1 MIQKNGDRAMISAIV
16 LAAGESKRMGQ
27 TKQLLAWEGQTIL
40 QRVLENLGNSQ
51 VDEVILVLGH
61 EADRILGTVDT
72 QKVKVVINKNYK
84 RGMITSIRQGLI
96 NLSDNVEAFF
106 IVLADQPGVG
116 SEVFDRL
123 ISEFKRVTPQK
134 NIVLPTYR
142 SRRGHPALFGAKYQ
156 KEAFRIEGDVGYRQ
170 ILQEHPED
178 ILAVE
183 MDTDSILQDIDTPKD
198 YRDRRKRKVSG
209 KDQ

>member
-1 MIQKNGDRAMISAIV
+1 MISAIV

-27 TKQLLAWEGQTIL
+27 TKQLLDWEGQTML
-40 QRVLENLGNSQ
+40 QRVLKNLGNSQ

-61 EADRILGTVDT
+61 EADRILRTVDT
-72 QKVKVVINKNYK
+72 YKVKVVINKNYK
-84 RGMITSIRQGLI
+84 EGMITSIQQGLV
-96 NLSDNVEAFF
+96 NLSDKVEAFF

-116 SEVFDRL
+116 PEIFDRL

-134 NIVLPTYR
+134 NIVLPTFR
-142 SRRGHPALFGAKYQ
+142 GRRGHPVLFGTKYQ
-156 KEAFRIEGDVGYRQ
+156 KEAFRIEGDVGFRQ

-183 MDTDSILQDIDTPKD
+183 IDTDSILQDIDTPED
-198 YRDRRKRKVSG
+198 YMERGHKH
-209 KDQ
+209 